1 MNKIE
6 TRLNT
11 EENNERYNPNIND
24 GLNEEQIQA
33 RKLQN
38 LINYDTT
45 VPTKSIKSI
54 IINNFFTLFNLMN
67 LLLAIAVF
75 SVGEYKNMLFIIL
88 VVINTAISTVQE
100 IHSKKIIDKLSL
112 ISSAKV
118 HCVRNGNKQD
128 IGINEVVLDDI
139 LLFEAGN
146 QVITDCIL
154 LDGEIEVNESFITG
168 ESDSIIKKKG
178 DLILSGSF
186 VVSGKCV
193 AKVEHIG
200 EENFTSKISKETRYI
215 KKVKS
220 EIMTSL
226 NKIIRTVSI
235 IIIPVGTLLFF
246 NQLGL
251 EDGNIKSAVVHTV
264 AAIIGMIP
272 EGLILL
278 TSTVLAV
285 SVIRLSKSNVLVQEL
300 FCIETLARVDT
311 LCLDKTGTIT
321 EGRMEVNDIITENIE
336 LNEMQEILS
345 AIGKN
350 SEDSNSTI
358 EAIRDKYENIK
369 LEGEWE
375 KTKTVPF
382 SSKKKWSGIE
392 FKQKGSYII
401 GAPEFVLKDA
411 IENYKND
418 IEKYSADYRVLV
430 LAHSKEN
437 FKDKELPD
445 NIEVL
450 GFVLITDKMRENAK
464 NTLEYFKKQ
473 GVDIRIISGD
483 NPITVSKISKR
494 AGVEGYDKYID
505 CTTLNTEEEI
515 KKATRIYKIFGRV
528 TPIQKK
534 QIVEALKNQGHTVAM
549 TGDGVNDIIALKEA
563 DCSIAMASGSDA
575 ARNVS
580 QLILLDSDFA
590 SMPKI
595 VAEGRRTI
603 NNLERSAALFLTKT
617 IYSTFLAILFV
628 FMNKQYPFMPIQLSL
643 IALVCIGIPSFILA
657 LEPNKQRI
665 KGTFL
670 GNVLGKSIP
679 TAVTVISNILIVL
692 FVNSKQNLPAE
703 VYSTIC
709 VILTVLAGFLL
720 LIKISIPFNIV
731 RGILLPTL
739 ILIFTACCTIFTD
752 WFAVVLPQEYVFLI
766 IMLSL
771 ATICNF
777 ILLNLVLSQISRTIR
792 RRKIKNGIRRKQK

>member
-38 LINYDTT
+38 LINYDIT

-494 AGVEGYDKYID
+494 AGVEGYDKYIE

-752 WFAVVLPQEYVFLI
+752 WFAVVLPQEYVFLT